1 MVNLTRSEFRLFRR
15 AVLRPWLRPAAL
27 SEDLGLS
34 RSAVSQLLR
43 NLVRKT
49 GFRIKGLLKYPLLDM
64 TVVFGWAQSEGD
76 TKTLGKFTR
85 WLQSRPSVYATARS
99 VLTSM
104 MDNRVYFE
112 ALLHRDR
119 ELSWFLTQLRRFTRK
134 PYLLDV
140 LFETSTGPQH
150 SFYLADFDGSS
161 WNIDLSFRFEAAM
174 SAARNYTDIFPESED
189 EPTSAKV
196 GSLTPADLAILTVL
210 EDNYFA
216 TYDDAAAEIRLHGLP
231 VPRGRTLRRRLA
243 LLKKSLVRPYV
254 FVRDIGLPERV
265 IVSVQDW
272 SEGRR
277 ITRLLEGRF
286 SQFPYARLLSGDQ
299 LSLFDLSLPAS
310 VDVAHFA
317 QSLVRLAGGD
327 AQICAS
333 VTEDRIVGKELLPV
347 LRQAVQLRIR
357 QASPLTARTAS

>member
-1 MVNLTRSEFRLFRR
+1 
-15 AVLRPWLRPAAL
+15 
-27 SEDLGLS
+27 
-34 RSAVSQLLR
+34 
-43 NLVRKT
+43 
-49 GFRIKGLLKYPLLDM
+49 
-64 TVVFGWAQSEGD
+64 
-76 TKTLGKFTR
+76 
-85 WLQSRPSVYATARS
+85 
-99 VLTSM
+99 
-104 MDNRVYFE
+104 
-112 ALLHRDR
+112 
-119 ELSWFLTQLRRFTRK
+119 
-134 PYLLDV
+134 
-140 LFETSTGPQH
+140 
-150 SFYLADFDGSS
+150 
-161 WNIDLSFRFEAAM
+161 
-174 SAARNYTDIFPESED
+174 
-189 EPTSAKV
+189 
-196 GSLTPADLAILTVL
+196 
-210 EDNYFA
+210 
-216 TYDDAAAEIRLHGLP
+216 DDAAAEIRLHGLP